1 MNVKNYTSSVP
12 VIRSITKIE
21 EKLVQAG
28 ATQIAK
34 SYNDG
39 KPDGIMFTMF
49 QNDMPYN
56 FKLPAKI
63 EQVSE
68 YFLKRQG
75 KKRLSAGQIEQ
86 IKLQAERTAWKILSD
101 LVEIR
106 ISYILI
112 ESAEFIEMFLPD
124 AWNGKTTY
132 YEKLKSGGFKQ
143 LTSGSEND

>member
-1 MNVKNYTSSVP
+1 M
-12 VIRSITKIE
+12 E
-21 EKLVQAG
+21 
-28 ATQIAK
+28 
-34 SYNDG
+34 
-39 KPDGIMFTMF
+39 IMFTMF

-63 EQVSE
+63 EQVRE

-143 LTSGSEND
+143 LTSGSQND